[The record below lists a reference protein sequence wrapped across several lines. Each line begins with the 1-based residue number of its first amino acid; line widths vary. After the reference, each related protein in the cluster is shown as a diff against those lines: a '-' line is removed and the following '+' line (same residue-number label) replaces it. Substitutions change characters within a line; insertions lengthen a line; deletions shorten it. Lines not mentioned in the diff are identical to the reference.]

1 MGGAGDPIPSAAP
14 HIPVL
19 LGEVLEALAPIEG
32 GIFVDGTFG
41 AGGYTR
47 ALLEGGAR
55 QVIAIDR
62 DPRALAAGAEMA
74 EDFGGRL
81 VLVEGSFARIDDIAA
96 ARASGPI
103 DGVVLD
109 IGVSSMQLDQAERG
123 FSIQRDG
130 PLDMRMSDTGPS
142 AAELVNQAGEGAL
155 ADVIFHYGE
164 DRAARR
170 IARAIVAARR
180 DRPIVRTGA
189 LAEVVTRVLPRQRT
203 GQIHPATRCFQAL
216 RIAVNDELG
225 QLAEGLAAAER
236 TLPEGARLVIV
247 TFHSL
252 EDRIVKR
259 FFQIASGRAGQ
270 GSRHAP
276 ARDEPAP
283 RYHRPSKAVE
293 PGAAE
298 ISRNPRA
305 RSARL
310 RAAQRTAAP
319 AVALAPARL
328 GMPPV
333 PPVEQLITGGRT

>member
-32 GIFVDGTFG
+32 GVFIDGTFG

-62 DPRALAAGAEMA
+62 DVQALAAGSDMA
-74 EDFGGRL
+74 REFGTRL
-81 VLVEGSFARIDDIAA
+81 VLVEGTFARIDDIAA
-96 ARASGPI
+96 AHGAGPV
-103 DGVVLD
+103 DGIVLD
-109 IGVSSMQLDQAERG
+109 IGVSSMQLDQAARG

-130 PLDMRMSDTGPS
+130 PLDMRMGDVGPS
-142 AAELVNQAGEGAL
+142 AADLVNQASEGAL

-189 LAEVVTRVLPRQRT
+189 LAEAVAGVLPRQRA
-203 GQIHPATRCFQAL
+203 GQIHPATRSFQAL

-236 TLPEGARLVIV
+236 VLPEGARLVIV

-259 FFQIASGRAGQ
+259 YFQIASGRAGQ

-283 RYHRPSKAVE
+283 RYQRPSRAVE
-293 PGAAE
+293 PGTTE
-298 ISRNPRA
+298 IARNPRA

-310 RAAQRTAAP
+310 RAARRTAAP

-328 GMPPV
+328 GLPPV
-333 PPVEQLITGGRT
+333 PPVERLITGGRP